1 MSGAVN
7 AKNDRMPEASL
18 KSTPAHSTVETNALR
33 LEFRENGDAAEVLV
47 IGRHAGSLS
56 DTDRDRLNE
65 LVEQHRKIMFDFS
78 GLTGFSGS
86 GLRKLLQFCRR
97 MRSEGMEIRATGISA
112 DFQHMV
118 ESAGFAELI
127 RNPSAECFPR
137 AAHTLGRVD
146 VYPTHSHAGYP
157 LRPGSPLPFGASLV
171 AGGVN
176 FSVFSRHATACVL
189 VLFRPDGEVIAEIPF
204 PEAFRVGDV
213 FAMTVFDLDPEELEY
228 GFRLD
233 GPFDPAKGWRFDRS
247 KVVLDPMARCIT
259 GRNVWG
265 STADVPRE
273 PLYRSRLIPED
284 FDWEGDQPLQLPFE
298 DLVIYEAHVRG
309 FTRSPTS
316 GVVYPGTFAAIR
328 EKIAYLKE
336 LGINCLELLPIFQFN
351 EREVERVNPQ
361 TNEVLVNYWGY
372 NTVGFYAPHASF
384 AATAAMG
391 TQVDEFKA
399 LVKELHR
406 NEIEILLDVVFNHT
420 GEGNEHGP
428 TLSFR
433 GLDNSTYY
441 MLTPQA
447 EYLNYSGCGNTF
459 NCNHPVVRDFVL
471 NCLRYWVSEYHV
483 DGFRF
488 DLASILGRAA
498 DGTPL
503 ANPPLLEALAMDPI
517 LSKTKL
523 IAEAWDAGGLYQVG
537 TFPSYGRWAEWN
549 GKYRDCVRRALK
561 GDMGQMRE
569 LAQRLLG
576 SPDIYPTRGPTASIN
591 FVTCHDGFT
600 LADLVSY
607 NDKHNEANGEEN
619 RDGANDNHS
628 WNCGVEGPT
637 SDVEILRLRKR
648 QIKNAM
654 TMLFLSQGV
663 PMLLMGDE
671 IGRTQ
676 QGNNNTYCQD
686 NSLNWMDWA
695 LHETNGDL
703 FRFCQGL
710 IAFRLRH
717 PVLRRRVHVGV
728 LSEFGDGIGVSWH
741 GTQIN
746 RPDWSDQN
754 RVLAF
759 VLTAADGGKP
769 DALYVAINLY
779 WEPIESE
786 LPVPPPHH
794 QWHQFLNTG
803 RESPL
808 DLSSVEAEMPLANS
822 PTLSLIGRSITVL
835 VARPS

>member
-1 MSGAVN
+1 
-7 AKNDRMPEASL
+7 MPRSSSA
-18 KSTPAHSTVETNALR
+18 PAAAGETNCLR
-33 LEFRENGDAAEVLV
+33 LEFCDGDESTEVQV
-47 IGRHAGSLS
+47 FGRQAGVLS
-56 DTDRDRLNE
+56 EADRSRLYQ
-65 LVEQHRKIMFDFS
+65 LVEQQRPLIFNFS

-97 MRSEGMEIRATGISA
+97 IRSEGLAVRATGITA
-112 DFQHMV
+112 EFRHLV

-127 RNPSAECFPR
+127 RNPTTECLPC
-137 AAHTLGRVD
+137 ATHTLSRID
-146 VYPTHSHAGYP
+146 VYPTHFHDSYA
-157 LRPGSPLPFGASLV
+157 LRPGPPLPFGASLV

-176 FSVFSRHATACVL
+176 FSVFSRHATACSL
-189 VLFRPDGEVIAEIPF
+189 VLFQSDGDILAEIPF
-204 PEAFRVGDV
+204 LDEFRVGDV
-213 FAMTVFDLDPEELEY
+213 FAMTVFDLDPEECEY
-228 GFRLD
+228 GFRLE
-233 GPFDPAKGWRFDRS
+233 GPFDPAKGLRFERS
-247 KVVLDPMARCIT
+247 KILLDPMAHCIT
-259 GRNVWG
+259 GRDVWG
-265 STADVPRE
+265 RGAEDQRGTV
-273 PLYRSRLIPED
+273 YRSRLIPED
-284 FDWEGDQPLQLPFE
+284 FDWEGDQPLHLPFE

-309 FTRSPTS
+309 FTRSPS
-316 GVVYPGTFAAIR
+316 AGVTYPGTFAAIR
-328 EKIAYLKE
+328 EKVAYLKE

-351 EREVERVNPQ
+351 EREVDRINPQ
-361 TNEVLVNYWGY
+361 TKETLFNYWGY
-372 NTVGFYAPHASF
+372 NTIGFYAPHASF

-406 NEIEILLDVVFNHT
+406 NGIEVLLDVVFNHT
-420 GEGNEHGP
+420 AEGNEHGP

-441 MLTPQA
+441 MLTPQG

-471 NCLRYWVSEYHV
+471 NCLRYWVSEFHI

-549 GKYRDCVRRALK
+549 GKFRDCVRRALK
-561 GDMGQMRE
+561 SDAGQMRE

-628 WNCGVEGPT
+628 WNCGAEGAT
-637 SDVEILRLRKR
+637 TDAGILELRRR
-648 QIKNAM
+648 QMKNAL
-654 TMLFLSQGV
+654 TILFLSQGV

-671 IGRTQ
+671 IGRSQ

-686 NSLNWMDWA
+686 NPLNWMDWT
-695 LHETNGDL
+695 LVETNQEL
-703 FRFCQGL
+703 LQFCRGL
-710 IAFRLRH
+710 IAFRHRH
-717 PVLRRRVHVGV
+717 PVLRRRVHVGT
-728 LSEFGDGIGVSWH
+728 LSEFGDGIEVSWH
-741 GTQIN
+741 GTMVN
-746 RPDWSDQN
+746 RPDWSDHN
-754 RVLAF
+754 RVLAL
-759 VLTAADGGKP
+759 VLTAADG
-769 DALYVAINLY
+769 DRLDVLYVALNLY
-779 WEPIESE
+779 WEPVEFE
-786 LPVPPPHH
+786 LPAPPPHYCW
-794 QWHQFLNTG
+794 QRCVNTG
-803 RESPL
+803 LPAPD
-808 DLSSVEAEMPLANS
+808 DLWAPGTDSAAVRS
-822 PTLSLIGRSITVL
+822 PTVTLVGRSIVVL
-835 VARPS
+835 AACPHSRTST